1 MVAAAAHPLKRS
13 KSADAIASG
22 CRLLICM
29 SMECVCASQLRHFV
43 HAPILAELLDLA
55 QQILCGNFPCPS
67 DRQPSPGAEGKTS
80 SQVCGEGLRAVDRRH
95 LAGRLKALCKRHCLT
110 EEVIAQHTLAHHAAN
125 ARTRVQADAY
135 ANPIRFVR
143 LRGGTIAAGT
153 QHFRDGHRRNG
164 KACQPRGSRGR
175 VIAVLT

>member
-80 SQVCGEGLRAVDRRH
+80 SQVCGEGLRAVDRNIVAVSTSSSACTLFFLPPPRPIIDAGPPRRQCTDPC
-95 LAGRLKALCKRHCLT
+95 AGR
-110 EEVIAQHTLAHHAAN
+110 
-125 ARTRVQADAY
+125 RVCESD
-135 ANPIRFVR
+135 PIRPPQ
-143 LRGGTIAAGT
+143 RGHHRCWNAA
-153 QHFRDGHRRNG
+153 F
-164 KACQPRGSRGR
+164 P
-175 VIAVLT
+175 

>member
-1 MVAAAAHPLKRS
+1 
-13 KSADAIASG
+13 
-22 CRLLICM
+22 M

-125 ARTRVQADAY
+125 ARLKKWNMRDRVVDMHT
-135 ANPIRFVR
+135 NF
-143 LRGGTIAAGT
+143 LGGIHVSEGAGKT
-153 QHFRDGHRRNG
+153 PSKSN
-164 KACQPRGSRGR
+164 S
-175 VIAVLT
+175 